1 MRIYTAK
8 NKKEGKQI
16 LGFYSEESSRSKTM
30 SSTRHFHVEPIKIR
44 SSIFTLEIL
53 EESLLE

>member
-30 SSTRHFHVEPIKIR
+30 PSRHFHVEPIKIR